1 MMNSKKQICR
11 KLVETLLHRYVKY
24 LIKLTD
30 NPTVVIQLFE
40 SWAALA
46 KLNQDTV
53 VKAVQ
58 YYMQLDHKF
67 KVSLRAPETMMILLG
82 INTKDVFSI
91 SDINKNI
98 YYKMRK
104 DREMLMTFVYERCTP
119 PVFQY
124 ETDLILAKYLAYI
137 CEHVIYNNAA
147 AVRVAN
153 ELIKILEDDE
163 DAELEI

>member
-1 MMNSKKQICR
+1 MNSKKQMAR
-11 KLVETLLHRYVKY
+11 KLVETLLYRYVKY
-24 LIKLTD
+24 MIKTTD

-40 SWAALA
+40 CWAALA
-46 KLNQDTV
+46 RLNQNTV

-67 KVSLRAPETMMILLG
+67 SLSARAPETMMILLG
-82 INTKDVFSI
+82 INTKDIFAI

-98 YYKMRK
+98 YYRMRQNK
-104 DREMLMTFVYERCTP
+104 ASLESFIHERCTP

-124 ETDLILAKYLAYI
+124 ETDLMLSKYLAYI
-137 CEHVIYNNAA
+137 CEHVIYNNAS
-147 AVRVAN
+147 AVNVAN
-153 ELIKILEDDE
+153 ELVKILEDDK